1 LQPEARPV
9 IAPEGDDQCLRI
21 RLFEFP
27 CILTQLRHVVA
38 AGQSTQVTQEH
49 QQNDLAVLPRL
60 SERQGVTVYRNQ
72 SEVGGDVTDPQH
84 KDLS

>member
-1 LQPEARPV
+1 
-9 IAPEGDDQCLRI
+9 
-21 RLFEFP
+21 
-27 CILTQLRHVVA
+27 VVA